1 MAISE
6 QVDPHP
12 NEEIAPEF
20 YDDHWA
26 TPPFQPLLAAAAI
39 VLIAGGFGLYEYVL
53 VSFWS
58 VRWMGIHDRIP
69 WPAFAILAAA
79 LVLSIAGLRF
89 ALSLASPHAKLGF
102 GLLAFLACLVVGA
115 GGGRFVSYAM
125 RVTVNPPLT
134 LKLAVGQPFP
144 SFALADQNDSI
155 HRGPTPTNSG
165 GILIVV
171 YRGDFDPFARFEL
184 AELSAPAN
192 QNEFSRAGVDI
203 VAISA
208 DPVDRS
214 KMLAGFL
221 GTKIPMLSDNHE
233 SILAP
238 LGLVQRHRN
247 GEPDNAIPAYFV
259 LDRNGIVRWIFT
271 SPYYR
276 ELPRPDALLDAA
288 KAVTSSESA
297 TAPSP
302 QASP

>member
-1 MAISE
+1 MPISE
-6 QVDPHP
+6 HAHEGDAAAVEGD
-12 NEEIAPEF
+12 ES
-20 YDDHWA
+20 WV
-26 TPPFQPLLAAAAI
+26 TPPFQPLRAIGAI

-58 VRWMGIHDRIP
+58 VPWMGIHERVP
-69 WPAFAILAAA
+69 WPAFALMAAA

-102 GLLAFLACLVVGA
+102 SLLAFLACLVVGA

-125 RVTVNPPLT
+125 RVTVNPPYT
-134 LKLAVGQPFP
+134 LKFAAGQQFP
-144 SFALADQNDSI
+144 SYELVDQNGAT
-155 HRGPTPTNSG
+155 HHGPTPTESPAT
-165 GILIVV
+165 LIVV
-171 YRGDFDPFARFEL
+171 YRGDFDPFARFEI
-184 AELSAPAN
+184 AELTAHAA
-192 QNEFSRAGVDI
+192 QFKREGVDI

-221 GTKIPMLSDNHE
+221 GTTIPMLSDDRE

-238 LGLVQRHRN
+238 LGLVQHHRN
-247 GEPDNAIPAYFV
+247 GEPDNAIPAYFIV
-259 LDRNGIVRWIFT
+259 DRNGAVRWVFT
-271 SPYYR
+271 SHYYR

-288 KAVTSSESA
+288 KAVIAGEPAT

-302 QASP
+302 QASE